1 VNGHEN
7 AHENGK
13 KRRKILRLYVNG
25 HENGKKR
32 RKILRL
38 YYSLIINGSRP
49 VVV

>member
-1 VNGHEN
+1 MTNGHDN
-7 AHENGK
+7 AHENG
-13 KRRKILRLYVNG
+13 
-25 HENGKKR
+25 HENGQKR